1 MSLLG
6 SLLRYESIC
15 SNRPACPGWYAS
27 SPPLALG
34 SGPDAR
40 RLRQY
45 EQAKRAATVLGGPEL
60 DNPSQDPR
68 ADANNDDINSP
79 PASPDAGYAPKPDSP
94 DSAADSVIPAK
105 PEAAVA
111 GPADRPPDP
120 APDANPAAEPVAEP
134 NGPEPSPRP
143 EPLPEPVPEPSWQ
156 PDMGAAPRAD
166 SGRNSPETTPEPP
179 IDGAASAGA
188 CASPKP
194 LREAPLPSAPR
205 RRSASS
211 LAIAC
216 NSAGVVRRSTRP
228 SDHHGQRRGGQVRRH
243 PSSPTSAGYYY
254 FQIGPGG
261 HTWDQIWY
269 SGTAA
274 ASCPSPDGGFVP

>member
-1 MSLLG
+1 MPLRLLSLLAPALMLVG
-6 SLLRYESIC
+6 CVDLNKPSELQLC
-15 SNRPACPGWYAS
+15 SA
-27 SPPLALG
+27 AL
-34 SGPDAR
+34 SC
-40 RLRQY
+40 
-45 EQAKRAATVLGGPEL
+45 L

-156 PDMGAAPRAD
+156 PDVGAAPRAD
-166 SGRNSPETTPEPP
+166 SGRDSPETTPEAP

-188 CASPKP
+188 CAS
-194 LREAPLPSAPR
+194 
-205 RRSASS
+205 
-211 LAIAC
+211 
-216 NSAGVVRRSTRP
+216 
-228 SDHHGQRRGGQVRRH
+228 
-243 PSSPTSAGYYY
+243 SSPVTGGSVTLDTTAAFCFVTCDSMQFGWGCSSFDQTEQSVTVNGVAVKCGGTLPAQTSAGYYY

-274 ASCPSPDGGFVP
+274 ASCPIPDGGFVP